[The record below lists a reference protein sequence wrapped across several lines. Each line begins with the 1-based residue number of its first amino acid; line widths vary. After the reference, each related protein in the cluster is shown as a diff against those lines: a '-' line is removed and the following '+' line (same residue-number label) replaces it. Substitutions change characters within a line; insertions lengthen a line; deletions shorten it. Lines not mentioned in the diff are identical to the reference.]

1 MSADRDDTTFGRLAA
16 ILGLELP
23 PFDGPL
29 VAFDPA
35 PEGAPGDP
43 VYLGGDLHRVH
54 PAASQRYPGP
64 RRDDSLD
71 AARITLS
78 DCENEDLE
86 TTAVEGIWC
95 LALHGDLVDSAPYF
109 TLWDTAGRMRIWLLL
124 PPARLMIDIAH
135 LWLPSVPPPPGSP
148 GFGSS
153 GR

>member
-1 MSADRDDTTFGRLAA
+1 VSADRGDTSLGRLAA

-35 PEGAPGDP
+35 PEGAPGNP

-54 PAASQRYPGP
+54 PDASERYSGR
-64 RRDDSLD
+64 RRDESLD
-71 AARITLS
+71 AARITLT
-78 DCENEDLE
+78 DYEHEDLE
-86 TTAVEGIWC
+86 ATAVEGVWC

-109 TLWDTAGRMRIWLLL
+109 TLWDTAGRMRTWLLL
-124 PPARLMIDIAH
+124 PPARLMIGIAY

-148 GFGSS
+148 DMGS
-153 GR
+153 